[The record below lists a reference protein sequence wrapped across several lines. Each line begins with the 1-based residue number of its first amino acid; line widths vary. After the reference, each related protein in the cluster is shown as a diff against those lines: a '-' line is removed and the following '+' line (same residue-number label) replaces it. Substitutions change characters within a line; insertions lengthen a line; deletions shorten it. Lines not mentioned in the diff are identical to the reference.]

1 MLCQQAAH
9 ARPKPTSLQI
19 RTNVNLYN
27 MHSRPKWSSVL
38 TRFFWAL
45 AYQFFCLFV
54 VCGAS
59 VTLDADWIVLC
70 SISSCPVLRLL
81 SPLPLGGGGRNKRT
95 KKKVWGNECALGP
108 FEPSWCFNVSVK
120 EHTHSLLVSYPLLCC
135 PKKKKGRMTTHASYI
150 CYAASRWLRPCLL
163 LLPSGALFA
172 DRDGLSTAVS
182 AFGRFLRSIYLFC
195 INFFLIQP
203 FLYSGS

>member
-1 MLCQQAAH
+1 MH
-9 ARPKPTSLQI
+9 NRPN
-19 RTNVNLYN
+19 R
-27 MHSRPKWSSVL
+27 SSVL

-45 AYQFFCLFV
+45 AYQFLWLFV

-81 SPLPLGGGGRNKRT
+81 SPLPLGGGGRG
-95 KKKVWGNECALGP
+95 KKKKKWGEMSVLSDPLSHLGASMLVLRSTP
-108 FEPSWCFNVSVK
+108 ILF
-120 EHTHSLLVSYPLLCC
+120 LVSYPLLWC
-135 PKKKKGRMTTHASYI
+135 PKKKMVVGRMTTHASYI

-163 LLPSGALFA
+163 LLPCGALFA

-182 AFGRFLRSIYLFC
+182 AFGRFLRSIFC
-195 INFFLIQP
+195 FALIT
-203 FLYSGS
+203 F

>member
-9 ARPKPTSLQI
+9 VRPKPTSLQI

-27 MHSRPKWSSVL
+27 MHSRPNRYSGL

-81 SPLPLGGGGRNKRT
+81 SPLPLGGGEGLGTPKKKNT
-95 KKKVWGNECALGP
+95 KKKVRRNECGEISVLSDLLSHLGASMSVLRSTPIP
-108 FEPSWCFNVSVK
+108 F
-120 EHTHSLLVSYPLLCC
+120 LVSYPLLWCQ
-135 PKKKKGRMTTHASYI
+135 KKNGR
-150 CYAASRWLRPCLL
+150 
-163 LLPSGALFA
+163 G
-172 DRDGLSTAVS
+172 
-182 AFGRFLRSIYLFC
+182 
-195 INFFLIQP
+195 
-203 FLYSGS
+203 